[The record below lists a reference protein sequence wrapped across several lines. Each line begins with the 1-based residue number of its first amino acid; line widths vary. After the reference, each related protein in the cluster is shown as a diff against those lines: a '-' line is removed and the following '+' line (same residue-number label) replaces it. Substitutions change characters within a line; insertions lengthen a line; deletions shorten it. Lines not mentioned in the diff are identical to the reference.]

1 MKLSEK
7 TLNKNYIYKGKILSL
22 RRDDAIL
29 PDGKTAVREVVEH
42 SGGSAIYCEM
52 DGKVLLVKQF
62 RYPYGEVIYEIP
74 AGKLNLG
81 EDPEETA
88 IRELEEEG
96 GVLAEKVV
104 KLFDVY
110 PSPGYTD
117 EIIRIYRAENVRKTE
132 IHLDEDEFL
141 DSEWVDKERLKQM
154 IQSGEIKDGKTLIA
168 LLYVF
173 NGEMK

>member
-1 MKLSEK
+1 
-7 TLNKNYIYKGKILSL
+7 
-22 RRDDAIL
+22 
-29 PDGKTAVREVVEH
+29 
-42 SGGSAIYCEM
+42 M

-74 AGKLNLG
+74 AGKLNKG
-81 EDPEETA
+81 EDPADTA

-141 DSEWVDKERLKQM
+141 DSEWVDKERVKQM
-154 IQSGEIKDGKTLIA
+154 IQDGEIKDAKTLIA